1 MTQEKFIALSKEKVA
16 KLNKGSK
23 EAEEAWRA
31 GYLYLAEQLRISF
44 NNKTQLYFLEEVEE
58 IMDSVQTQTFSIRGN
73 DDAMAYIDFW

>member
-23 EAEEAWRA
+23 EEEEAWRA
-31 GYLYLAEQLRISF
+31 GYLYLAEQLRTSF

-58 IMDSVQTQTFSIRGN
+58 IVEDSYELDEFE
-73 DDAMAYIDFW
+73 

>member
-44 NNKTQLYFLEEVEE
+44 NNKTQLYFLE
-58 IMDSVQTQTFSIRGN
+58 
-73 DDAMAYIDFW
+73 

>member
-23 EAEEAWRA
+23 EAEEA
-31 GYLYLAEQLRISF
+31 YLYLAEQLRTSF

-58 IMDSVQTQTFSIRGN
+58 IVEDSYELDEFE
-73 DDAMAYIDFW
+73 

>member
-31 GYLYLAEQLRISF
+31 GYL
-44 NNKTQLYFLEEVEE
+44 
-58 IMDSVQTQTFSIRGN
+58 FSRT
-73 DDAMAYIDFW
+73 ATHQFQ

>member
-23 EAEEAWRA
+23 AAEEAWSA
-31 GYLYLAEQLRISF
+31 GYLYLAEQLRTSF

-58 IMDSVQTQTFSIRGN
+58 IVEDSYELDEFE
-73 DDAMAYIDFW
+73 

>member
-23 EAEEAWRA
+23 EAEEAWRS

-58 IMDSVQTQTFSIRGN
+58 IVEDSYELDEFE
-73 DDAMAYIDFW
+73 

>member
-23 EAEEAWRA
+23 EVEEAWRA

-58 IMDSVQTQTFSIRGN
+58 IVEDSYELDEFE
-73 DDAMAYIDFW
+73 

>member
-31 GYLYLAEQLRISF
+31 GCLYLAEQLRISF

-58 IMDSVQTQTFSIRGN
+58 IVEDSYELDEFE
-73 DDAMAYIDFW
+73 

>member
-44 NNKTQLYFLEEVEE
+44 NNKTQLYFFRR
-58 IMDSVQTQTFSIRGN
+58 SRRNRRG
-73 DDAMAYIDFW
+73 FLRT

>member
-1 MTQEKFIALSKEKVA
+1 MTQEKFIALSKGKVA

-44 NNKTQLYFLEEVEE
+44 NNKTQLYFLEEMEE
-58 IMDSVQTQTFSIRGN
+58 IVEDSYELDEFE
-73 DDAMAYIDFW
+73 

>member
-1 MTQEKFIALSKEKVA
+1 MTQEKLIALSKEKVA

-58 IMDSVQTQTFSIRGN
+58 IGHTTGRQSKTIWMCF
-73 DDAMAYIDFW
+73 MKLPID

>member
-23 EAEEAWRA
+23 EAEEVWRA

-58 IMDSVQTQTFSIRGN
+58 IVEDSYELDEFE
-73 DDAMAYIDFW
+73 